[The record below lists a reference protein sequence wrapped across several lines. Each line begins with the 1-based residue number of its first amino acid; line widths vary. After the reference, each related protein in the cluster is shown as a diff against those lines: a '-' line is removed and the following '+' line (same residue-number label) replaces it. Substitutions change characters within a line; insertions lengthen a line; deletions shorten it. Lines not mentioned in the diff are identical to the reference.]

1 MRLWARKIPY
11 DPRFLQ
17 GFGEREQEQVQEGS
31 KRRKGWQ
38 LGLSKQKVNVLK
50 PSKKC

>member
-17 GFGEREQEQVQEGS
+17 GVWRERAGAGTGG
-31 KRRKGWQ
+31 KLKKKGMAVGT
-38 LGLSKQKVNVLK
+38 L
-50 PSKKC
+50 